1 MTGPAVVGMLLLV
14 LLVLVVLVGV
24 VLSVKV
30 VPQQHAFVVER
41 LGRYLRTL
49 GPGLNIVT
57 PYVDRVRARF
67 TLLPQRIELAPLR
80 VTVADGTVVAVRPVI
95 HFTVTDPVRA
105 TYEVAS
111 FHLSMEQLTA
121 TAVRNLL
128 SGLDGYSA
136 LTARDELHSAL
147 LEVLGEAAEAWGL
160 KISGI
165 DVPQIERIQQ
175 PQ

>member
-1 MTGPAVVGMLLLV
+1 M
-14 LLVLVVLVGV
+14 
-24 VLSVKV
+24 
-30 VPQQHAFVVER
+30 VER

-57 PYVDRVRARF
+57 PYVDGVRARI

-128 SGLDGYSA
+128 SGLDRYSA
-136 LTARDELHSAL
+136 LTARDQLRRL

-165 DVPQIERIQQ
+165 DVPQIERISSRSSVEVSSAD
-175 PQ
+175 PADGKDWTVSDFVDRRVP

>member
-1 MTGPAVVGMLLLV
+1 VTGPAVVGMLLLV
-14 LLVLVVLVGV
+14 LLVLVGV

-57 PYVDRVRARF
+57 PYVDRVRARI